1 MEPLTGLAFAA
12 IISLAIGGCV
22 YFAIRKPLN
31 TLLAN
36 SCPGNATTAF
46 WERFTQIM
54 LFMSPLFF
62 AVSFGTPPADLSST
76 MDSSAI
82 LTKII
87 TSSLTGVFLAMII
100 MGYWI
105 SSIARS
111 QPQPESPKVN
121 PEDRWGIK

>member
-12 IISLAIGGCV
+12 CISLLIGGCV

-31 TLLAN
+31 SLLSN
-36 SCPGNATTAF
+36 SCPGDAATAF

-54 LFMSPLFF
+54 LFLSPLFI
-62 AVSFGTPPADLSST
+62 AVAFGTPPADLANT

-82 LTKII
+82 LTRII
-87 TSSLTGVFLAMII
+87 TSSLTGVFIAMII

-111 QPQPESPKVN
+111 RPQPESPKVS